1 MSNLELIPKYKHDI
15 HEKCKVCAQTK
26 ITKAPFSKIDRSF
39 TLLQL
44 VHNDVCDLHSTPT
57 KGGKNILLHS

>member
-26 ITKAPFSKIDRSF
+26 IPKAPFSKIDRSS

-44 VHNDVCDLHSTPT
+44 VHSDVCDLHSTPS
-57 KGGKNILLHS
+57 K